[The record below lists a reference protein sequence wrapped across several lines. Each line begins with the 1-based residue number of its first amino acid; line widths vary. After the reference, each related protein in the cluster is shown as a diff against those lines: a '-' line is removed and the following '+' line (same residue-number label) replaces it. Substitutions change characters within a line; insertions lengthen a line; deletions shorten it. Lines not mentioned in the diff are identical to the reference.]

1 MTIGADLLA
10 APLTDLLTA
19 FGTGTTPALDP
30 AAALRAGTVIA
41 EDVHAAGRTAL
52 ADLVWD
58 WTGTAADT
66 AVCSAERLLAD
77 TLAAADRGTAIAA
90 VAIDGTAT
98 IVGGA
103 AELARIVDS
112 FGSVARSLEPA
123 LALPQGQLML
133 LGTALDH
140 LAEGLD
146 VLARVTSELA
156 QHTDRL
162 TALLPETP
170 PAPAGVG
177 PAEADPGS
185 GADRALYSG
194 GDIAPGSGSPDRA
207 VNLPDGSVAT
217 APNATAAAAVRHAL
231 TQLGTPYVWGGTT
244 PGQGLDCSGLTQW
257 AYGQAGV
264 ELPRLA
270 QQQDVGTPVA
280 ADSVLPGDLAVW
292 DGHVAMVVGNGL
304 MVEAGD
310 PVAVT
315 PIRTGNSGM
324 AFDGFYRPTG

>member
-19 FGTGTTPALDP
+19 FGTGTVPPIDP

-41 EDVHAAGRTAL
+41 EEVHAAGRTAL
-52 ADLVWD
+52 TELMWD

-66 AVCSAERLLAD
+66 AVSSAERVLAD
-77 TLAAADRGTAIAA
+77 TLVSADRGLEIAAIA
-90 VAIDGTAT
+90 VEGTAT
-98 IVGGA
+98 VLGGA

-112 FGSVARSLEPA
+112 FRSVARSLEPA
-123 LALPQGQLML
+123 LALPQGQLMMF
-133 LGTALDH
+133 GAAIEH
-140 LAEGLD
+140 LSAGLE
-146 VLARVTSELA
+146 VLARVTSDLA
-156 QHTDRL
+156 GHTDRL
-162 TALLPETP
+162 AALVPEGPTVPGETGPVTAE
-170 PAPAGVG
+170 
-177 PAEADPGS
+177 PGS
-185 GADRALYSG
+185 GVDRMLYG
-194 GDIAPGSGSPDRA
+194 DADIAPDPASDRS
-207 VNLPDGSVAT
+207 VSLPDGSVAT

-231 TQLGTPYVWGGTT
+231 SQQGTPYVWGGTT

-280 ADSVLPGDLAVW
+280 PDSVLPGDLAVW
-292 DGHVAMVVGNGL
+292 DGHVAMVVGNGM

-315 PIRTGNSGM
+315 PIRTANSGM
-324 AFDGFYRPTG
+324 AFEGFYRPTG

>member
-1 MTIGADLLA
+1 MTLGADLLA
-10 APLTDLLTA
+10 APLADLLTA
-19 FGTGTTPALDP
+19 FGSGTAPAIDP
-30 AAALRAGTVIA
+30 AAALRAGTAIA
-41 EDVHAAGRTAL
+41 EDVHAVGRAAL
-52 ADLVWD
+52 TELVWD

-66 AVCSAERLLAD
+66 AVRSAEQVLAD
-77 TLAAADRGTAIAA
+77 TLAAADRGMEIAA
-90 VAIDGTAT
+90 VAVDGTAT
-98 IVGGA
+98 VLGGA
-103 AELARIVDS
+103 VEIARIVDS
-112 FGSVARSLEPA
+112 FGSIARSLEPA
-123 LALPQGQLML
+123 LALPQGQLLML
-133 LGTALDH
+133 AAALEH
-140 LAEGLD
+140 LAAGLD

-170 PAPAGVG
+170 PLTGAG
-177 PAEADPGS
+177 PSETDPGS
-185 GADRALYSG
+185 GDSRAFYDDG
-194 GDIAPGSGSPDRA
+194 GLGPGSASDCA
-207 VNLPDGSVAT
+207 VRLPDGSVAT

-231 TQLGTPYVWGGTT
+231 SQQGTPYVWGGTT

-270 QQQDVGTPVA
+270 QQQDIGTPVA
-280 ADSVLPGDLAVW
+280 PDSVLPGDLAVW
-292 DGHVAMVVGNGL
+292 DGHVAMVIGNGL

-324 AFDGFYRPTG
+324 AFEGFYRPTG